1 MAHVVYRVVQHE
13 NGWAYK
19 VGDVISETFATKE
32 LARAAANRAARE
44 QRIPGETAAIEFED
58 ESGRWRDETAEG
70 KDRPDTEV
78 KG

>member
-19 VGDVISETFATKE
+19 VDDVISETFATKE

-70 KDRPDTEV
+70 RDRPDTEV

>member
-44 QRIPGETAAIEFED
+44 QRIPGATAAIEYED

-70 KDRPDTEV
+70 RDRPDTEV

>member
-19 VGDVISETFATKE
+19 VDDVISESFATKE

-70 KDRPDTEV
+70 RDRPDTEV

>member
-1 MAHVVYRVVQHE
+1 MAHVVYRVVQHDS
-13 NGWAYK
+13 GWAYK